1 MLPERREILIGN
13 RTQTFRISHEPSIFD
28 ECTMRT
34 AASYPYYR
42 NYLMYLLPY
51 CIVLQFFPD
60 SFQLSPDGN
69 VSTTTVIFIP
79 TESDAGKFL
88 SCRAENM
95 QLPDG
100 AVEDQWKIE
109 VHCE

>member
-1 MLPERREILIGN
+1 
-13 RTQTFRISHEPSIFD
+13 
-28 ECTMRT
+28 
-34 AASYPYYR
+34 
-42 NYLMYLLPY
+42 
-51 CIVLQFFPD
+51 
-60 SFQLSPDGN
+60 

-95 QLPDG
+95 QLPAAG

-109 VHCE
+109 VHCK